1 MSSLTKTVV
10 EVEKKGE
17 TVDKTVVSQ
26 IKEISE
32 QEGTLGIS
40 HKEREVL
47 TRRRERQR
55 CTRLFPSVFSS
66 FEIKKE
72 LTAENMCPCPGVGKG
87 LTQLILEGVEDPG
100 DFDKFVLGLFEKNMA
115 IEGVFQAQMQR
126 YFPKDDKV
134 VSEETNPISL
144 RIVCTDDKVD
154 QVMVAL
160 DALNM
165 NLKSTDLMISPL
177 LKGKAAYQAW

>member
-1 MSSLTKTVV
+1 
-10 EVEKKGE
+10 
-17 TVDKTVVSQ
+17 
-26 IKEISE
+26 
-32 QEGTLGIS
+32 
-40 HKEREVL
+40 
-47 TRRRERQR
+47 
-55 CTRLFPSVFSS
+55 
-66 FEIKKE
+66 
-72 LTAENMCPCPGVGKG
+72 MCPCPGVGKG
-87 LTQLILEGVEDPG
+87 LTQLILEGIEDPG
-100 DFDKFVLGLFEKNMA
+100 DFDKYVLGLFEKNLA

-154 QVMVAL
+154 EVMSAL

-165 NLKSTDLMISPL
+165 QLKSTDLMLSPL